1 MPVPAPPPGQPHS
14 DLTARRGPDEAARL
28 LIKCENAAVVD
39 STRWLLERLRRVAV
53 HSGEQR
59 CDDGQLVSLDD
70 RMCVCVC
77 VSGRRA
83 GAGGLES

>member
-1 MPVPAPPPGQPHS
+1 MPVLALPPGQPHS
-14 DLTARRGPDEAARL
+14 DLTTRRGPDEAARF

-59 CDDGQLVSLDD
+59 CDDGQLVSLDG
-70 RMCVCVC
+70 RMCVCV
-77 VSGRRA
+77 SG
-83 GAGGLES
+83 GGGDLES